1 MFSKKKIMKSTNN
14 YWNNI
19 TRLKEVIKQ
28 ADAIV
33 IGAGAG
39 LSTSAGFDYGGK
51 RFLDNF
57 SDFAEKYGLQDMYS
71 AGFYP
76 FETLEEYWAYWS
88 RNITINRYQDNV
100 GKPYTDLLTLIKDKD
115 YFVITTNVDHCFQ
128 KAGFDK
134 HRLFYTQGDYGLWQ
148 CLKPC
153 HQETYDNEEQVKKMV
168 AEQKNMKI
176 PTELIPYCPHCG
188 SPMTMNL
195 RIDETFVQ
203 DEGWYIAS
211 NRYYDFLKRH
221 ENLHILYLEL
231 GIGRNTPVIIKY
243 PFWKMTLKNKNAV
256 YACINY
262 KESYCPST
270 IENQSICIQADIKNV
285 INDLLTNL

>member
-1 MFSKKKIMKSTNN
+1 
-14 YWNNI
+14 
-19 TRLKEVIKQ
+19 
-28 ADAIV
+28 
-33 IGAGAG
+33 
-39 LSTSAGFDYGGK
+39 
-51 RFLDNF
+51 
-57 SDFAEKYGLQDMYS
+57 
-71 AGFYP
+71 
-76 FETLEEYWAYWS
+76 
-88 RNITINRYQDNV
+88 
-100 GKPYTDLLTLIKDKD
+100 
-115 YFVITTNVDHCFQ
+115 
-128 KAGFDK
+128 
-134 HRLFYTQGDYGLWQ
+134 
-148 CLKPC
+148 
-153 HQETYDNEEQVKKMV
+153 MV

>member
-1 MFSKKKIMKSTNN
+1 MFSRKKIITSTNN
-14 YWNNI
+14 YWDNI
-19 TRLKEVIKQ
+19 QKLKEVIEK

-39 LSTSAGFDYGGK
+39 LSTSAGLDYGGK

-88 RNITINRYQDNV
+88 RHIAINRYQENV
-100 GKPYTDLLTLIKDKD
+100 GKLYIDLLSLVKDKD
-115 YFVITTNVDHCFQ
+115 YFILTTNVDHCFQ
-128 KAGFDK
+128 RVGFDK

-148 CLKPC
+148 CSKAC
-153 HQETYDNEEQVKKMV
+153 HQQTYDNEEQVRKMIT
-168 AEQKNMKI
+168 EQKNMKI

-203 DEGWYIAS
+203 DEGWHIAS
-211 NRYYDFLKRH
+211 NRYYNFLKRH

-231 GIGRNTPVIIKY
+231 GVGNNTPVIIKY
-243 PFWKMTLKNKNAV
+243 PFWNMTSKNRNAI
-256 YACINY
+256 YACINCN
-262 KESYCPST
+262 EAYCPSQ
-270 IENQSICIQADIKNV
+270 IERQSICIQADIKNV
-285 INDLLTNL
+285 IRDLLSN